1 VSGVAVVAAF
11 RAAEPRQLLVWLE
24 AHRALGVAHFL
35 LAPDAPDA
43 PDWRAPLQPYTR
55 SGAVRL
61 LNRASRLR
69 WRLTETA
76 ALQLGI
82 ARLWG
87 GQIELLHAA
96 VRYAMSMEPRPR
108 WLANVDTDEVLM
120 PGRLAD
126 ASLSAGLASHG
137 GALCVVIRRHNFA
150 APTPAAAPPAVAN
163 ASSALAWASR
173 FRSRAPFPPPAP
185 LKGHRAAA
193 AAAGGALSQPAHP
206 KWLLNIDEAVARR
219 ATHADSPDL
228 VAVNQHAILN
238 AAGCAACTAAGRR
251 AHNQTE
257 LPFLQSMLLAAL
269 APFALGFA
277 DFNAMVLLDNTTAA
291 CEGGAA
297 AGCGCQFPQ
306 RGCEARFHQW
316 PPEKQRVLSC
326 FSPAAAAA
334 LGGGGRAAPCWRPA
348 CLSGDVAE
356 ASVRVHHFG
365 WHTFAPSSQLVDD
378 DYASEWARARFPLR

>member
-1 VSGVAVVAAF
+1 MSGGGVAVVAAF
-11 RAAEPRQLLVWLE
+11 RAADPRQLLVWLE
-24 AHRALGVAHFL
+24 AHRALGIAHFL

-126 ASLSAGLASHG
+126 ASLR
-137 GALCVVIRRHNFA
+137 GARGARRRLVRGHTPA
-150 APTPAAAPPAVAN
+150 QSLAPTPAAAPPAVAN

-173 FRSRAPFPPPAP
+173 FRSRAP
-185 LKGHRAAA
+185 L
-193 AAAGGALSQPAHP
+193 AAGAAKRTPRGGRRRRRRAQPASAP
-206 KWLLNIDEAVARR
+206 QVA
-219 ATHADSPDL
+219 
-228 VAVNQHAILN
+228 
-238 AAGCAACTAAGRR
+238 
-251 AHNQTE
+251 
-257 LPFLQSMLLAAL
+257 
-269 APFALGFA
+269 
-277 DFNAMVLLDNTTAA
+277 
-291 CEGGAA
+291 
-297 AGCGCQFPQ
+297 PQ
-306 RGCEARFHQW
+306 
-316 PPEKQRVLSC
+316 
-326 FSPAAAAA
+326 
-334 LGGGGRAAPCWRPA
+334 
-348 CLSGDVAE
+348 
-356 ASVRVHHFG
+356 
-365 WHTFAPSSQLVDD
+365 
-378 DYASEWARARFPLR
+378 Y

>member
-1 VSGVAVVAAF
+1 MD
-11 RAAEPRQLLVWLE
+11 R
-24 AHRALGVAHFL
+24 
-35 LAPDAPDA
+35 
-43 PDWRAPLQPYTR
+43 
-55 SGAVRL
+55 
-61 LNRASRLR
+61 
-69 WRLTETA
+69 
-76 ALQLGI
+76 
-82 ARLWG
+82 G
-87 GQIELLHAA
+87 GDRE
-96 VRYAMSMEPRPR
+96 RP
-108 WLANVDTDEVLM
+108 
-120 PGRLAD
+120 GF
-126 ASLSAGLASHG
+126 G
-137 GALCVVIRRHNFA
+137 
-150 APTPAAAPPAVAN
+150 
-163 ASSALAWASR
+163 
-173 FRSRAPFPPPAP
+173 
-185 LKGHRAAA
+185 
-193 AAAGGALSQPAHP
+193 AHP

-238 AAGCAACTAAGRR
+238 AAGCASCVAGRR

-277 DFNAMVLLDNTTAA
+277 DFNAMVLLDNATAA

-348 CLSGDVAE
+348 CLSGDAVE

-365 WHTFAPSSQLVDD
+365 WHTFAPSSRLVDD
-378 DYASEWARARFPLR
+378 TYALEWASRLDRALGTRV